1 MQKTIICVDDERIVL
16 TGLMSQLRVTLGK
29 TYRCEGFVSV
39 EEASKFID
47 ELENDGAPVDLIICD
62 QRMPYVCGDE
72 FLIHLRERLPNV
84 QMIMLSGQ
92 ADAES
97 IERARTKA
105 GLFKFIPKPWIKEE
119 LMIWVRQALDIK
131 DINETNK

>member
-1 MQKTIICVDDERIVL
+1 MQKTIICVDDEKIVL

-29 TYRCEGFVSV
+29 TYRCEGFISV

-47 ELENDGAPVDLIICD
+47 ELDENEFSVDLIICD

-72 FLIHLRERLPNV
+72 FLIHLRQRLPNV

-92 ADAES
+92 ASAEAV
-97 IERARTKA
+97 ERARTEA
-105 GLFKFIPKPWIKEE
+105 RLFKFVPKPWIKEE
-119 LMIWVRQALDIK
+119 LIQLVRQALN
-131 DINETNK
+131 INEMNK